1 LGWANFI
8 INPIKVKEKTVGG
21 IIVHCSHN
29 NLFFHNNDFEVI
41 DLFSYNLGVI
51 WERERL
57 SRKVED
63 LETIDPLTGILKKK
77 TFLSKL
83 KAELD
88 RSRVYQRPCGL
99 VVASLQDYPQANNF
113 IGPEKTEEIMQE
125 IVKVCKD
132 NIRPIDILGRL
143 DSRQIGIILIE
154 RNRRQCNYVRIRI
167 KDLIYNF
174 LKEFEPSRI
183 KAEVVVA
190 ESPID
195 GTEAPQLLRCVNS
208 QLKEQ

>member
-1 LGWANFI
+1 
-8 INPIKVKEKTVGG
+8 
-21 IIVHCSHN
+21 
-29 NLFFHNNDFEVI
+29 
-41 DLFSYNLGVI
+41 
-51 WERERL
+51 
-57 SRKVED
+57 
-63 LETIDPLTGILKKK
+63 
-77 TFLSKL
+77 
-83 KAELD
+83 
-88 RSRVYQRPCGL
+88 
-99 VVASLQDYPQANNF
+99 
-113 IGPEKTEEIMQE
+113 
-125 IVKVCKD
+125 
-132 NIRPIDILGRL
+132 LGRL